1 LARNLLHV
9 TCRQDFQLKHQKDGQ
24 EQMKNLSRSI
34 SILFIAIA
42 LFAVPG
48 SITKTH
54 AAGAEL
60 KPQEA
65 SAQVNMPR
73 SNAPEPSS
81 FLLFGS
87 GIFTMLMAFLRR
99 AYHIGKRVMDIA
111 VASIAVVIL
120 APLCLLVAVLIKLT
134 SKGPVFY
141 SQIRSGK
148 DGKQF
153 EIYKF
158 RTMRTDAEKD
168 SGPVWAKAKDNRI
181 TPIGNFLRKSRVDE
195 IPQFINVLKGDMSV
209 IGPRPERPMFVETLG
224 EQIGDYKKRLVVK
237 PGITGLA
244 QVYHRYD
251 ESIADVRKK
260 VKYDILY
267 IKNICFST
275 DILII
280 LRTFRVILTGF
291 GAR

>member
-1 LARNLLHV
+1 
-9 TCRQDFQLKHQKDGQ
+9 
-24 EQMKNLSRSI
+24 MKRSFRPL
-34 SILFIAIA
+34 SILIIAIA
-42 LFAVPG
+42 LFASPG
-48 SITKTH
+48 SITKTS
-54 AAGAEL
+54 AAASTL
-60 KPQEA
+60 QSQE
-65 SAQVNMPR
+65 SSVQIKMPR

-87 GIFTMLMAFLRR
+87 GVFTMGLAFLRR
-99 AYHIGKRVMDIA
+99 AYHIAKRAMDIFLACVA
-111 VASIAVVIL
+111 VIIL
-120 APLCLLVAVLIKLT
+120 SQLCLLVALLIKLT

-158 RTMRTDAEKD
+158 RTMKTDAEKE

-181 TPIGNFLRKSRVDE
+181 TPIGSFLRKSRIDE

-224 EQIGDYKKRLVVK
+224 EQIGDYKKRLAVK

-244 QVYHRYD
+244 QVHHRYD